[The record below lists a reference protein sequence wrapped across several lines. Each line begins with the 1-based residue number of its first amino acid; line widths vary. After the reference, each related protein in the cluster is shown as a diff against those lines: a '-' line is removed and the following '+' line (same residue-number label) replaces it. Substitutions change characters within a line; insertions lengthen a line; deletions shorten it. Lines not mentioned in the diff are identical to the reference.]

1 MRSASHPGRSD
12 RRLQADEFRLW
23 AGKIAPGS
31 GPARDLGV
39 TAADYISTTVSPD
52 GRSIVVSIPTASS
65 TPDVRLIDL
74 ETLDRTGLDP
84 AMDYVAWQ
92 RVAQ

>member
-1 MRSASHPGRSD
+1 MGR
-12 RRLQADEFRLW
+12 
-23 AGKIAPGS
+23 KIAPGS

-39 TAADYISTTVSPD
+39 TAVDYISMVVSPD
-52 GRSIVVSIPTASS
+52 GRSIVASIPTGSS
-65 TPDVRLIDL
+65 VPDVRLIDL
-74 ETLDRTGLDP
+74 ETLDRTELDP